1 MTIKL
6 IASDM
11 DHTLLTESGQLPP
24 NFIPTIQ
31 QLHAKGVQ
39 FAAASGRPMFTLKQM
54 FPDLAD
60 SMVYVSDNGGAIGY
74 QGKTLF
80 KSFLPLADYVRMVQL
95 VYQTPDGFG
104 VICGMDA
111 AYVETQ
117 YRDYDATLRQFYANI
132 EYVPDLTQV
141 SVEANKFTIY
151 FPGKDSQ
158 AQYEAVF
165 APEFEPAY
173 SVTVA
178 GLQWIDNINHGIY
191 HGLPRRV
198 MAV

>member
-39 FAAASGRPMFTLKQM
+39 FAAASGRPMYTLKQM
-54 FPDLAD
+54 FPELAD
-60 SMVYVSDNGGAIGY
+60 TMVYVSDNGGAIGY
-74 QGKTLF
+74 QGETLF
-80 KSFLPLADYVRMVQL
+80 KSLLPLADYQRMVQF
-95 VYQTPDGFG
+95 VNQTPDGIG

-151 FPGKDSQ
+151 FPGKIVKHSMKLFSHPNLNRLIQ
-158 AQYEAVF
+158 
-165 APEFEPAY
+165 
-173 SVTVA
+173 
-178 GLQWIDNINHGIY
+178 
-191 HGLPRRV
+191 
-198 MAV
+198 